1 MGIQQNHWI
10 YRSPFGFVVSKMP
23 TWFDH
28 QNIKYEGDE
37 QNGRFSINS
46 YREFDNEYKA
56 EAKIYI
62 E

>member
-28 QNIKYEGDE
+28 RTSSMKVMNRTLVLD
-37 QNGRFSINS
+37 
-46 YREFDNEYKA
+46 
-56 EAKIYI
+56 
-62 E
+62 